1 MAQDPAAIV
10 TAYLTEKSGYGGAP
24 SILERQ
30 VQEGITTMARSIA
43 ADIVANT
50 PQLRER
56 LEKLA
61 QEVIRK
67 ALADDHTLY
76 RGMVTA
82 VAEAL
87 TVRKPDDED

>member
-1 MAQDPAAIV
+1 MAGDPAAIV
-10 TAYLTEKSGYGGAP
+10 TAYLTEKSGYGSS

-56 LEKLA
+56 LEQLA
-61 QEVIRK
+61 REVIRK
-67 ALADDHTLY
+67 ALADDQTLY